1 MKDKNH
7 MIIFVD
13 AEKAFDKIQHVFMIK
28 TLNKVGIET
37 TYLNMIKV
45 ICDKVPANI
54 TLNGQKTK
62 SVSLKIGKKA
72 GMFTSITLIQ
82 HSPGN
87 PSQRQEEEMKGI
99 QIGKEEVKLS
109 LFSDDMIVYIE
120 NPTASTKKILD
131 LISECGK
138 TAGHKV
144 NIEKLK
150 TYLYT
155 KTEISEVE
163 TRKII
168 PFAIATRKN

>member
-7 MIIFVD
+7 MIVSIDV
-13 AEKAFDKIQHVFMIK
+13 EKAFDKIQHVFMIK

-82 HSPGN
+82 HSTGN

-109 LFSDDMIVYIE
+109 LFSDDMTLHIE
-120 NPTASTKKILD
+120 NPKDSMP
-131 LISECGK
+131 
-138 TAGHKV
+138 
-144 NIEKLK
+144 LK
-150 TYLYT
+150 NY
-155 KTEISEVE
+155 
-163 TRKII
+163 
-168 PFAIATRKN
+168 